1 MVFYIIAVLF
11 VVFVYVNV
19 LGMFAGYKN
28 IPEGK
33 YKEELWKFK
42 KMEIIEKGVISV
54 IMAAV
59 IISMNYTEEIAGI
72 TLIAMIL
79 VTAIEVPFGNYIKK
93 NLKCPE
99 CGGPV
104 WTGKAFVIIKP
115 RRICEF
121 CGHNFYV
128 NTNKR

>member
-1 MVFYIIAVLF
+1 MVFYIIALVF
-11 VVFVYVNV
+11 VVLVYVNV
-19 LGMFAGYKN
+19 LGMFTGIKN
-28 IPEGK
+28 VPEGE
-33 YKEELWKFK
+33 YKEKLWKYK
-42 KMEIIEKGVISV
+42 KMEIIEKGIICV

-59 IISMNYTEEIAGI
+59 IIAMNYTEEIAGI
-72 TLIAMIL
+72 TLVAMVL

-93 NLKCPE
+93 NLTCPN

-104 WTGKAFVIIKP
+104 WTGRAFVIIKP

-128 NTNKR
+128 DTKHK